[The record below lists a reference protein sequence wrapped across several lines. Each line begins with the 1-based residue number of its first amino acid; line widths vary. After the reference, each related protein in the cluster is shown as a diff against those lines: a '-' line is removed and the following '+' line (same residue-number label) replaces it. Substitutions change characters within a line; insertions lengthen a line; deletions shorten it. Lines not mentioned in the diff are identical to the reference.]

1 MSDSPSLIGYI
12 LGIATL
18 ILSQPVMGRLDR
30 KRIREN
36 IEQSGGKVIAME
48 RRFLWW
54 RLGARY
60 ARTYDVTYMTSD
72 SQSITATCLTSM
84 TIGVSWVSDRPP
96 RN

>member
-1 MSDSPSLIGYI
+1 MSNDPSLIGAL
-12 LGIATL
+12 LGIAIL
-18 ILSQPVMGRLDR
+18 IASQPVLGRLDR

-36 IEQSGGKVIAME
+36 IEQSGGKVITMK
-48 RRFLWW
+48 RRLFWW

-60 ARTYDVTYMTSD
+60 ARMYDVTYLTPD
-72 SQSITATCLTSM
+72 SKSITATCLTSM